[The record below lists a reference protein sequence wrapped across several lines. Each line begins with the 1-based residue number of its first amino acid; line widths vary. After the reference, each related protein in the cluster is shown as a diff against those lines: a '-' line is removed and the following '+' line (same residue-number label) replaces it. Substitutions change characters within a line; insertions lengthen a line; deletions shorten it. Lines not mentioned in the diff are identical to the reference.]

1 MVAAYR
7 EATEA
12 GMRSIGLEPG
22 GALDVPLNDEEMGEL
37 RRTMEEQGKR
47 MLSADPDSL

>member
-12 GMRSIGLEPG
+12 GMRAIGLEPN
-22 GALDVPLNDEEMGEL
+22 GAMDAPLTDQEMSEL
-37 RRTMEEQGKR
+37 RRTMESQGKK
-47 MLSADPDSL
+47 MLS